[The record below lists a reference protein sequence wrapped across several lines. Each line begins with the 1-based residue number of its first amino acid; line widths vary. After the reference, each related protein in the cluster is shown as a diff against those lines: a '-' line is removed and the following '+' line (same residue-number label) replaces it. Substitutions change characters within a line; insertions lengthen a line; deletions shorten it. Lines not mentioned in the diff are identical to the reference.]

1 MVKINLPIPV
11 MTNQHGQKTAVQ
23 KFLTKHFL
31 VSKRQKNLLIQQVF
45 LWLTVAY
52 FTSWTVPLAVTVMVL
67 SPAWKFWSA
76 TLALVASSI
85 ITLPYAR
92 GAR

>member
-1 MVKINLPIPV
+1 

-45 LWLTVAY
+45 LWLFFCGYFFVVNSGLFYQLDGTVGSDRNGAIAR
-52 FTSWTVPLAVTVMVL
+52 LEVL
-67 SPAWKFWSA
+67 VSDFGTAGF
-76 TLALVASSI
+76 
-85 ITLPYAR
+85 
-92 GAR
+92 

>member
-1 MVKINLPIPV
+1 

-45 LWLTVAY
+45 FVVKIGLFYQLYGTVGSDRNGAIAR
-52 FTSWTVPLAVTVMVL
+52 LEVL
-67 SPAWKFWSA
+67 VSDFG
-76 TLALVASSI
+76 TGGL
-85 ITLPYAR
+85 
-92 GAR
+92 